1 MTGLALDNPISA
13 LVSTLR
19 SVRRKGRTWAS
30 VLFDQALVSGT
41 NFLTTVL
48 IARLL
53 GKQQLGLYVLAYSI
67 VVVLLEVQNSFI
79 ASPYTMNCSRLDG
92 PAQARYTGSAF
103 ALTIGL
109 SGVATAVLL
118 AGSAVFPV
126 GLGDPGL
133 RIVFL
138 NLALIVTP
146 LLAKEFARRACF
158 AHFRTR
164 EVLLLDGLVSLIQIG
179 GLFLLAKLGSP
190 SVRSVYWLIAIA
202 SGTAVIVW
210 ITSWRNRTVI
220 TLAGAFHTLRAT
232 WSFGTWVLTGNLA
245 LVLSQQIYPWYLASF
260 KGPAITGTFA
270 ACLGLFALINPLVSA
285 IGNYLGPATAS
296 ASSRGGRVL
305 SRTVLRATVL
315 VSGVVGLFCF
325 VTVLLGNHLLLLL
338 YGSGYKV
345 EFHLIVVLAV
355 SVLVSN
361 ATLALGFGFWA
372 LNRPDMNLKINLL
385 STATA
390 VILGPW
396 LVSRYGLLGAAYG
409 LLIANTAVSAFR
421 VLHLRRMLPAT

>member
-1 MTGLALDNPISA
+1 MKTALMKKKHRKNLHASYPEPQSKQFLTLSKSPGPWTLVKGSDSGIHHMSGSRARQPISA

-19 SVRRKGRTWAS
+19 SVRREGRTWAS

-109 SGVATAVLL
+109 AGVATAVLL
-118 AGSAVFPV
+118 AGRALFPV

-138 NLALIVTP
+138 NLALIVAP

-190 SVRSVYWLIAIA
+190 SVRSVYWLISIA
-202 SGTAVIVW
+202 SGTAVVVW
-210 ITSWRNRTVI
+210 IMSWRNRTVI
-220 TLAGAFHTLRAT
+220 TLAGAFHTLRTT

-245 LVLSQQIYPWYLASF
+245 LVLSQQISLVLGVLQGARYYQLSLRAW
-260 KGPAITGTFA
+260 
-270 ACLGLFALINPLVSA
+270 ACL
-285 IGNYLGPATAS
+285 
-296 ASSRGGRVL
+296 R
-305 SRTVLRATVL
+305 
-315 VSGVVGLFCF
+315 
-325 VTVLLGNHLLLLL
+325 
-338 YGSGYKV
+338 
-345 EFHLIVVLAV
+345 
-355 SVLVSN
+355 
-361 ATLALGFGFWA
+361 
-372 LNRPDMNLKINLL
+372 
-385 STATA
+385 
-390 VILGPW
+390 
-396 LVSRYGLLGAAYG
+396 
-409 LLIANTAVSAFR
+409 
-421 VLHLRRMLPAT
+421 